1 MRSGDPAF
9 SSTGRRLGEA
19 HLRLMAAK
27 RRGPTASGLA
37 VLVLVMA
44 VLVACA
50 PVQQGAFRPT
60 QLVTA
65 GFSEGWFET
74 FDGARL
80 GLNVWRPDTAQ
91 GGAADGAETVI
102 VAVHGMNDYAGAF
115 NGAGGWW
122 AKRGATVYAYDQ
134 RGFGRSPNSG
144 IWPEHEL
151 MRQDLRTAVE
161 VARRLHPDAR
171 IAVVGESMGASVAVT
186 AFASEKPPRAD
197 ALVLSGPGL
206 RGWGV
211 LPVLYRVSLWASAH
225 VRPDWVVVPP
235 KGVRITPTDNRAK
248 LIEMWN
254 DPYVVVSIM
263 EEADQTIG
271 RLPQDTPT
279 LLLYGARDEVIPEDG
294 LRRAAARLPMHVQ
307 TAYYANGYHM
317 LMNDLQAETVWAD
330 VLAFARSPGS
340 PLPSTAPPLPWSPKR
355 LEAAR

>member
-197 ALVLSGPGL
+197 ALVLLGRASRALPGE
-206 RGWGV
+206 
-211 LPVLYRVSLWASAH
+211 PVGE
-225 VRPDWVVVPP
+225 RPC
-235 KGVRITPTDNRAK
+235 
-248 LIEMWN
+248 
-254 DPYVVVSIM
+254 
-263 EEADQTIG
+263 
-271 RLPQDTPT
+271 
-279 LLLYGARDEVIPEDG
+279 
-294 LRRAAARLPMHVQ
+294 AARLGRGS
-307 TAYYANGYHM
+307 AKRRADYA
-317 LMNDLQAETVWAD
+317 DRQSRQADRDVERSLCPENQPDRQRLWRRLDYGRGGSDDRTPAAGHTDAAAVWRAG
-330 VLAFARSPGS
+330 RGHP
-340 PLPSTAPPLPWSPKR
+340 
-355 LEAAR
+355 